1 MNDEEV
7 RNKISQTGKKE
18 RDALTGLF
26 KTMLKETDKVY
37 YHVYHTPDQTNSR
50 YDCMVK
56 KIDKST
62 GKVIKKLFIETKIRG
77 AYYDTM
83 LLEKKKLDYLK
94 EFVKDPQVDRIYYIN
109 FTPRNTI
116 LFDLL
121 KIEST
126 MFFVEHNHNAITIDK
141 ERGKVKK
148 EVTYLDVTNGIVYD
162 YIYDPN
168 PPAVPHL
175 SEAQVNEIL
184 ISQEAFPK
192 EEPIKPVSDPNQV
205 KLEIKIPEVINP
217 EDLVVLDENGE
228 VTVQTVE
235 EFKRLPY
242 NIQMRYAM
250 ENHLRKFLKPGEN
263 KVDMIEKYGSLK
275 DAYNFVHERTRLE
288 FLAKYEKTDMFNKFE
303 K

>member
-1 MNDEEV
+1 
-7 RNKISQTGKKE
+7 
-18 RDALTGLF
+18 
-26 KTMLKETDKVY
+26 
-37 YHVYHTPDQTNSR
+37 
-50 YDCMVK
+50 
-56 KIDKST
+56 
-62 GKVIKKLFIETKIRG
+62 
-77 AYYDTM
+77 
-83 LLEKKKLDYLK
+83 
-94 EFVKDPQVDRIYYIN
+94 
-109 FTPRNTI
+109 
-116 LFDLL
+116 
-121 KIEST
+121 
-126 MFFVEHNHNAITIDK
+126 MFFVEHDYNALTIDK

-162 YIYDPN
+162 YIYDSN

-175 SEAQVNEIL
+175 SEEQVNEIL

-205 KLEIKIPEVINP
+205 KLEIKTPEVINP

-242 NIQMRYAM
+242 SIQMRYAM

-263 KVDMIEKYGSLK
+263 KADIIEKYGSLK
-275 DAYNFVHERTRLE
+275 DAYNFVNERTRLE
-288 FLAKYEKTDMFNKFE
+288 ILSKYQKIDMFNKYQ